1 MSIKVIKALII
12 LLICPFISQAQSPQ
26 CDVGVPFFNVNLT
39 GNNDS
44 LWLSSNVVRS
54 GLCCGLDPLAKP
66 PIRCVQFA
74 VTLDSNSAGIKFDI
88 ASGAVPPGAL
98 GYSIDC
104 GAMYQVGDVICL
116 DPPWPRYL
124 TFCKPGNNPNTYSI
138 QAIPKPKVSPPV
150 VVSDGCLGSLTA
162 EGFVTST
169 IKWSA
174 VPANALYDS
183 YLNCTAAVHYGYG
196 FLASWCT

>member
-1 MSIKVIKALII
+1 MPSKVIKVLFV
-12 LLICPFISQAQSPQ
+12 LLICPFLSQAQSPQ

-88 ASGAVPPGAL
+88 ASGAVPPQC
-98 GYSIDC
+98 Y
-104 GAMYQVGDVICL
+104 
-116 DPPWPRYL
+116 
-124 TFCKPGNNPNTYSI
+124 
-138 QAIPKPKVSPPV
+138 
-150 VVSDGCLGSLTA
+150 
-162 EGFVTST
+162 
-169 IKWSA
+169 
-174 VPANALYDS
+174 
-183 YLNCTAAVHYGYG
+183 
-196 FLASWCT
+196 